1 MRTTMNV
8 DDALLENVMLLTHA
22 ESRAEAIRI
31 ALQEYIRLQRKQQVL
46 ALRGKLDIE
55 DNWQA
60 LRDLEISQ

>member
-1 MRTTMNV
+1 MRTTINV

-31 ALQEYIRLQRKQQVL
+31 ALQEYILLQRKQQVL

-60 LRDLEISQ
+60 LRDLEIPQ

>member
-1 MRTTMNV
+1 MRTTIDV

>member
-1 MRTTMNV
+1 MRTTINV

-31 ALQEYIRLQRKQQVL
+31 ALQEYIRLQRKQEVL

-60 LRDLEISQ
+60 LRDMEIQQ

>member
-1 MRTTMNV
+1 MRTTINV

-22 ESRAEAIRI
+22 ESRADAIRI

-60 LRDLEISQ
+60 LRDLEIPQ